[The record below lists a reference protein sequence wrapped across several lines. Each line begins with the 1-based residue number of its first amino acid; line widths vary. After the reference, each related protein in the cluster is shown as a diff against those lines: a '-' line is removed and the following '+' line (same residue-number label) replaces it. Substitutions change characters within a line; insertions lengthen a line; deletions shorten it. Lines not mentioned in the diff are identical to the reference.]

1 MSLDLYTFV
10 DQLPDRPTWQAAIDQ
25 TGVDLKLDPALDLAR
40 DAGFL
45 PCEIQGKA
53 SGFELTVA
61 PAAELLSSF
70 PSLAAEVGTRPHVM
84 CFRWG
89 GDLAESACVLGANL
103 ALLRSFRAVVYYP
116 ADDIHYDVAG
126 LEQELLDCL
135 AEL

>member
-1 MSLDLYTFV
+1 MSTSS
-10 DQLPDRPTWQAAIDQ
+10 WN
-25 TGVDLKLDPALDLAR
+25 PALDLAR

-45 PCEIQGKA
+45 QCEIPGKA

-116 ADDIHYDVAG
+116 ADDIHYDAAG